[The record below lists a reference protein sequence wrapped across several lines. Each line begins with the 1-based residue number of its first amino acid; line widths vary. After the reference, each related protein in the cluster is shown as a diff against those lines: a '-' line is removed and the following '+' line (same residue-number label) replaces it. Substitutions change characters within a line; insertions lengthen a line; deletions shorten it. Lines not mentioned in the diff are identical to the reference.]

1 MRDALLVALQEFAG
15 AVVLVSHDR
24 GLLGG
29 VCDEFVRVRAGRV
42 ERYDGDLADYARW
55 LSQGEDAAT
64 IAPSGAGGD
73 TTMDAAPLTAADRRE
88 QRRLEAER
96 RNRLAPLRAEMRR
109 IEEDLERCNA
119 ERTAVEAQLADPALY
134 AATTSVARGLPLRHA
149 QLSAQIG
156 ALEER
161 WLAIG
166 EELEAATAAP

>member
-1 MRDALLVALQEFAG
+1 
-15 AVVLVSHDR
+15 
-24 GLLGG
+24 
-29 VCDEFVRVRAGRV
+29 
-42 ERYDGDLADYARW
+42 
-55 LSQGEDAAT
+55 
-64 IAPSGAGGD
+64 
-73 TTMDAAPLTAADRRE
+73 MDAAPLTAADRRE

-109 IEEDLERCNA
+109 IEEDLERCNV